1 MSDVNLNFDA
11 LVNAA
16 IETQSVDLT
25 ETGTSG
31 GGLLPAGQAYARM
44 YKYIEFGQQPQ
55 EYGGKAKAPADEF
68 KIGFKLYGGP
78 DGCYNDRTID
88 TFELAVSN
96 NAKAGAKKV
105 FDKLNWKGDIKH
117 PAQAMGRSFLV
128 NITVKKNETTGKE
141 SNRLDLN
148 GIFPAINPVDGKE
161 VALPPLDPA
170 DRQFFFFQSPTAET
184 WAALYVEGK
193 WDDGGSKNKVQEKI
207 LSALNF
213 PGSKLEQMISGVVLP
228 DLTPDAPVV
237 PAAVVA
243 PAAEVVAPVVAPTA
257 PAAPAAPVMPT
268 LPVMP

>member
-1 MSDVNLNFDA
+1 MSDLNVNFDA

-16 IETQSVDLT
+16 IETQTVDLT

-31 GGLLPAGQAYARM
+31 GGLLPAGQAYARL
-44 YKYIEFGQQPQ
+44 YKYIEYGQQPQ

-88 TFELAVSN
+88 SFELAVSN
-96 NAKAGAKKV
+96 NAKAGAKKA
-105 FDKLNWKGDIKH
+105 FDKLNWKGDLKH
-117 PAQAMGRSFLV
+117 PAQAMGRAFLV

-161 VALPPLDPA
+161 VQLPPLDA
-170 DRQFFFFQSPTAET
+170 NDRQFFFFQNPTPET

-228 DLTPDAPVV
+228 DLAPDAPVV
-237 PAAVVA
+237 APEVVQ
-243 PAAEVVAPVVAPTA
+243 PVAEVVAPVEPTA
-257 PAAPAAPVMPT
+257 ASAAPVMPT